1 MAKGKALGDNMVD
14 DKSKRPLPRPTP
26 ADEQRIRAAR
36 QAMLAAML
44 KDALD
49 G

>member
-1 MAKGKALGDNMVD
+1 MMS
-14 DKSKRPLPRPTP
+14 DKPKRPHTP
-26 ADEQRIRAAR
+26 SADEQRIRAAR
-36 QAMLAAML
+36 QAMLEAML

>member
-1 MAKGKALGDNMVD
+1 MS
-14 DKSKRPLPRPTP
+14 DKSKRQLPHIPSS

-36 QAMLAAML
+36 QAMLNAML
-44 KDALD
+44 KDAMD

>member
-1 MAKGKALGDNMVD
+1 MAE
-14 DKSKRPLPRPTP
+14 PRRKVPVIRFNRTET

-36 QAMLAAML
+36 QAMFVEIL